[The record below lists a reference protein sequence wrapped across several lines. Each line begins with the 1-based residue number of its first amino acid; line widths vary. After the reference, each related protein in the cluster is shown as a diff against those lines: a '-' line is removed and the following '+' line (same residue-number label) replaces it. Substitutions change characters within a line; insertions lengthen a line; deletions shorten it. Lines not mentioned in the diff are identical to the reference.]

1 MPFLSN
7 LLLFPTNSHLVMADK
22 YVRRKEVDPG
32 IELSSPVRSGR
43 DSGNESEVGVD
54 GVGLGFPRS
63 LRGSYTKKTIFFAK
77 QLCRTVLTLR

>member
-1 MPFLSN
+1 
-7 LLLFPTNSHLVMADK
+7 MADK

-43 DSGNESEVGVD
+43 DSGNESEVVVD

-63 LRGSYTKKTIFFAK
+63 LRGSYTKKKHLFCKTTLSNSFDTTLKDFA
-77 QLCRTVLTLR
+77 L